1 MLKEEKRDGK
11 KAGDQMKISKK
22 TLKNMIREC
31 VNEAAEQDPTK
42 IKTGSMSTGQR
53 IKGSRERI
61 TGDAEEFTNQERN
74 VIDQLEQFIS
84 NLAAEPGVDL
94 VKYRPLLQRVLKLL
108 QQQASKSIK
117 QQQGEPE

>member
-31 VNEAAEQDPTK
+31 VNEAVEQDPTK

-61 TGDAEEFTNQERN
+61 KSDADEFTNQERN